1 VIAALGAVVDPHRRH
16 PELLRGREISDH
28 VFHHHGGGRLDP
40 ELIEQLAI
48 AMALGLGRQIRREDV
63 MEMVDPSADPEA
75 FEHPPRII
83 GIAIG
88 MDELAAR
95 EPGQRCDQPVVP
107 SDPIERDIVHVG
119 HEMLRIHIVML
130 HQPC

>member
-1 VIAALGAVVDPHRRH
+1 
-16 PELLRGREISDH
+16 
-28 VFHHHGGGRLDP
+28 
-40 ELIEQLAI
+40 
-48 AMALGLGRQIRREDV
+48 
-63 MEMVDPSADPEA
+63 MEMVDLSADPEA

-88 MDELAAR
+88 MDELPAR
-95 EPGQRCDQPVVP
+95 QPGQRCDQPVVP
-107 SDPIERDIVHVG
+107 SDPIEGNVVHVG